1 MRYDPMRIVLFCD
14 DSMILPNRHPL
25 KSLADVGYEVFLS
38 GSNGIDPELPEFR
51 RNQIYICIDPLRE
64 DFDLRFRGDNVVPV
78 LMYSYRRNGLDV
90 FLQFLRSRYAGIMSI
105 AQLYIYDCTA
115 DEFMQDDNFPN
126 AVEGFGEIVVKQ
138 EYRDG
143 MPMASGIAP
152 RHFARR
158 RPCRYPFECLTLDG
172 QGNVLQC
179 PYSRRVLTTFNS
191 MDTLKNDSSLLR
203 FLAKQLLMDM
213 DDCPECRNCQYWLDG
228 WLADESKTITYH
240 EGRQA
245 TVLYEGH
252 TCRVVGM
259 EEE

>member
-1 MRYDPMRIVLFCD
+1 MRIVLFCD
-14 DSMILPNRHPL
+14 NSMILPNRHPL
-25 KSLADVGYEVFLS
+25 KSLADAGYEVFLL
-38 GSNGIDPELPEFR
+38 GGNGIDPELPEFR

-90 FLQFLRSRYAGIMSI
+90 FLHFLRSRYAGIMST

-152 RHFARR
+152 QHFARR
-158 RPCRYPFECLTLDG
+158 RP
-172 QGNVLQC
+172 
-179 PYSRRVLTTFNS
+179 
-191 MDTLKNDSSLLR
+191 
-203 FLAKQLLMDM
+203 
-213 DDCPECRNCQYWLDG
+213 
-228 WLADESKTITYH
+228 
-240 EGRQA
+240 
-245 TVLYEGH
+245 
-252 TCRVVGM
+252 
-259 EEE
+259 